1 MFNWHFSSSS
11 FLFCFAA
18 RESREGARVG
28 ISAPKG
34 KTKHSHG
41 FNLSHI
47 SCTVFF
53 ILIYFKFPLNNY
65 ILILD
70 LVYIY
75 FCFCNLPKE
84 NVVRETEIQ
93 TLQRKVR
100 KYKNSFQM
108 YSKCRAQYSCMFMCF
123 YLLSQEKPAREADM
137 QTIQRKVT
145 KEKKVWRWRILLTM
159 FHTSLLQYLNHFL
172 DILCYFCYTFVVF
185 IFIVWVLLLTTHNW
199 KLYLHPMEHKGSKL
213 FFFFFGSINLLCLW
227 YYFVFASWYFSSRHL
242 LFLISLLHRSPHHAS
257 WDERKIAA

>member
-1 MFNWHFSSSS
+1 MTAERESTVLGVKSTVKTAELLNI
-11 FLFCFAA
+11 FLNVQLTNVQLTFFFFFFFFCFAA

-34 KTKHSHG
+34 KTKHSDG

-53 ILIYFKFPLNNY
+53 ILIYFKFPLNNF

-108 YSKCRAQYSCMFMCF
+108 YSKCRAQYSCMFVCF

-145 KEKKVWRWRILLTM
+145 KEKKVWR
-159 FHTSLLQYLNHFL
+159 
-172 DILCYFCYTFVVF
+172 
-185 IFIVWVLLLTTHNW
+185 
-199 KLYLHPMEHKGSKL
+199 
-213 FFFFFGSINLLCLW
+213 
-227 YYFVFASWYFSSRHL
+227 
-242 LFLISLLHRSPHHAS
+242 
-257 WDERKIAA
+257 